1 MIGSSMGTFF
11 WLSAIYFYFKYTM
24 KFSNYA
30 HLLFFAIIVG
40 FMYFINMAI
49 IQTKCSSPMPVFRA
63 TFLPW
68 TFMFG
73 STLVALSLFPSWKT
87 PFSNTFGYLVARIAG
102 GNKAL
107 LDLLVPNKPLQ
118 FVYEDPSLLLN
129 QFTTT
134 NFETMFQSMKEVL
147 LDDADKKEA
156 LLQVIRLKEII
167 SEWIW
172 FLLAGSVAI
181 SSSYTILMNTEC
193 TKSAEDYVLQ
203 HNVAMAETEDVP
215 EPKLYTIKD

>member
-1 MIGSSMGTFF
+1 MIGSFF
-11 WLSAIYFYFKYTM
+11 WLSAIYFYCKYTM
-24 KFSNYA
+24 KFSDSFNF
-30 HLLFFAIIVG
+30 LFFAIVVA
-40 FMYFINMAI
+40 FMYFANLAI
-49 IQTKCSSPMPVFRA
+49 IQSKCSSPMPVFRA

-68 TFMFG
+68 CLMFAPV
-73 STLVALSLFPSWKT
+73 LLALMMFPDWKK

-107 LDLLVPNKPLQ
+107 LDLLVPDKPLQ
-118 FVYEDPSLLLN
+118 YVYEDPSLLLN

-134 NFETMFQSMKEVL
+134 NFETMFQSMKEVMV
-147 LDDADKKEA
+147 DDAVKKEA

-172 FLLAGSVAI
+172 FLLGASVAI

-193 TKSAEDYVLQ
+193 TKSAEEYVLQ
-203 HNVAMAETEDVP
+203 HNISMAEEEDKP
-215 EPKLYTIKD
+215 APTLYTVTE

>member
-11 WLSAIYFYFKYTM
+11 WLSAAYFYCKYTM
-24 KFSNYA
+24 KLPDTFN
-30 HLLFFAIIVG
+30 LLFFVILVG

-73 STLVALSLFPSWKT
+73 STLVALYFFPDWKK
-87 PFSNTFGYLVARIAG
+87 PFSNTFGYIVARIAG
-102 GNKAL
+102 GTKAL
-107 LDLLVPNKPLQ
+107 LELLVPDKPLQ
-118 FVYEDPSLLLN
+118 YVYEDPSLLLN
-129 QFTTT
+129 LFTTK
-134 NFETMFQSMKEVL
+134 NFQTTFDSMKEVL
-147 LDDADKKEA
+147 LDDPVKKEA
-156 LLQVIRLKEII
+156 LLQVIRLKELVA
-167 SEWIW
+167 EWIW

-193 TKSAEDYVLQ
+193 TKSSEDYVLQ
-203 HNVAMAETEDVP
+203 HNIAMAETEDKP
-215 EPKLYTIKD
+215 EQKLYTITD

>member
-1 MIGSSMGTFF
+1 MIGSFF
-11 WLSAIYFYFKYTM
+11 WLSAIYFYCKYTM
-24 KFSNYA
+24 KFSDSFNF
-30 HLLFFAIIVG
+30 LFFAIVVA
-40 FMYFINMAI
+40 FMYFANLAI
-49 IQTKCSSPMPVFRA
+49 IQSKCSSPMPVFRA

-68 TFMFG
+68 CLMFAPV
-73 STLVALSLFPSWKT
+73 LLALMMFPDWKK

-107 LDLLVPNKPLQ
+107 LDLLVPDKPLQ
-118 FVYEDPSLLLN
+118 YVYEDPSLLLN

-134 NFETMFQSMKEVL
+134 NFETMFQSMKEVMV
-147 LDDADKKEA
+147 DDAVKKEA

-172 FLLAGSVAI
+172 FLLGASVAI

-193 TKSAEDYVLQ
+193 TKSEEDYLLRQ
-203 HNVAMAETEDVP
+203 NIAMAETTEKP
-215 EPKLYTIKD
+215 APKLYTVTD

>member
-11 WLSAIYFYFKYTM
+11 WLSAIYFYCKYIM
-24 KFSNYA
+24 KLPDSF
-30 HLLFFAIIVG
+30 HLLFFAIIVV

-49 IQTKCSSPMPVFRA
+49 IQSKCSSPMPVFRA

-73 STLVALSLFPSWKT
+73 STLVALHFFPDWKK

-102 GNKAL
+102 GTQSL
-107 LDLLVPNKPLQ
+107 LELLVPDKPLQ
-118 FVYEDPSLLLN
+118 YVYEEPSLLLN
-129 QFTTT
+129 QFTTK
-134 NFETMFQSMKEVL
+134 NFEVMFDSMKEVFI
-147 LDDADKKEA
+147 DDSVKKDA
-156 LLQVIRLKEII
+156 LFNVIRLKEII
-167 SEWIW
+167 AEWIW

-203 HNVAMAETEDVP
+203 HNLAMAETEDIP
-215 EPKLYTIKD
+215 EQKLYTVTD

>member
-30 HLLFFAIIVG
+30 HLLFFAVIVA

-73 STLVALSLFPSWKT
+73 TTLVALSIFPSWKT
-87 PFSNTFGYLVARIAG
+87 PFSNTFGYIVARIAG

-107 LDLLVPNKPLQ
+107 LDLLIPNKPLQ
-118 FVYEDPSLLLN
+118 FVYEDPSLFLN
-129 QFTTT
+129 QFTTD

-147 LDDADKKEA
+147 VDDAVKKEA

-203 HNVAMAETEDVP
+203 HNVAMAETEDAP
-215 EPKLYTIKD
+215 EQKLYTVTN

>member
-11 WLSAIYFYFKYTM
+11 WLSAAYFYFKYTM
-24 KFSNYA
+24 KFSDKAN
-30 HLLFFAIIVG
+30 LLFFAVIVG

-49 IQTKCSSPMPVFRA
+49 IQSKCSSPMPVFRA

-73 STLVALSLFPSWKT
+73 SVLVALTLFPSWKT
-87 PFSNTFGYLVARIAG
+87 PFSNTFGYIVARIARG
-102 GNKAL
+102 TQTL
-107 LDLLVPNKPLQ
+107 LELLVPNKPLQ
-118 FVYEDPSLLLN
+118 YVYEDPSLLLN

-134 NFETMFQSMKEVL
+134 NFETMFESMKEIFI
-147 LDDADKKEA
+147 DDPVKKEA

-193 TKSAEDYVLQ
+193 TKTAEEYVLE
-203 HNVAMAETEDVP
+203 NNIAMAERTEKPVP
-215 EPKLYTIKD
+215 TLYTVTD

>member
-11 WLSAIYFYFKYTM
+11 WLSAIYFYLKYTM
-24 KFSNYA
+24 KFSNYGNI
-30 HLLFFAIIVG
+30 LFFAIIVV
-40 FMYFINMAI
+40 FMYFINIAI
-49 IQTKCSSPMPVFRA
+49 VQSKCNSPMPVFRA

-73 STLVALSLFPSWKT
+73 STLLAISFFPDWKT
-87 PFSNTFGYLVARIAG
+87 PFSNTFGYIVARIAG
-102 GNKAL
+102 GTKAL
-107 LDLLVPNKPLQ
+107 LDLLVPNQPLQ
-118 FVYEDPSLLLN
+118 YVYEDPSLLLN
-129 QFTTT
+129 QFTST
-134 NFETMFQSMKEVL
+134 NFETMFDSMKEVFVQ
-147 LDDADKKEA
+147 DDEKKQA
-156 LLQVIRLKEII
+156 LFQVIRLKEII

-203 HNVAMAETEDVP
+203 HNVAMAETEDIP
-215 EPKLYTIKD
+215 QQKLYTVTD

>member
-11 WLSAIYFYFKYTM
+11 WLSAAYFYFKYTM
-24 KFSNYA
+24 KFSDSAN
-30 HLLFFAIIVG
+30 LLFFAVIVG

-49 IQTKCSSPMPVFRA
+49 IQSKCSSPMPVFRA

-73 STLVALSLFPSWKT
+73 SVLVALTLFPSWKT

-102 GNKAL
+102 GTQTL
-107 LDLLVPNKPLQ
+107 LELLVPNKPLQ
-118 FVYEDPSLLLN
+118 YVYEDPSLLLN

-134 NFETMFQSMKEVL
+134 NFETMFESMKEIL
-147 LDDADKKEA
+147 IDDAVKKEA

-193 TKSAEDYVLQ
+193 TKTADEYFLE
-203 HNVAMAETEDVP
+203 NKIAMAETREKPVP
-215 EPKLYTIKD
+215 KMYTVTD

>member
-1 MIGSSMGTFF
+1 MGTLF

-107 LDLLVPNKPLQ
+107 LDLLIPNKPLQ

-129 QFTTT
+129 QFTTD
-134 NFETMFQSMKEVL
+134 NFEIMFQSMKEVL
-147 LDDADKKEA
+147 LDDAVKKEA

-172 FLLAGSVAI
+172 FLLAGSVAV

-193 TKSAEDYVLQ
+193 TKSAQDYVLQ
-203 HNVAMAETEDVP
+203 HNVAMAEREDAI
-215 EPKLYTIKD
+215 EQKLYTITD

>member
-1 MIGSSMGTFF
+1 
-11 WLSAIYFYFKYTM
+11 
-24 KFSNYA
+24 
-30 HLLFFAIIVG
+30 
-40 FMYFINMAI
+40 
-49 IQTKCSSPMPVFRA
+49 
-63 TFLPW
+63 
-68 TFMFG
+68 MFG

-129 QFTTT
+129 QFTTA

-147 LDDADKKEA
+147 LDDAVKKEA

-215 EPKLYTIKD
+215 EQKLYTIKD

>member
-1 MIGSSMGTFF
+1 
-11 WLSAIYFYFKYTM
+11 M
-24 KFSNYA
+24 KLPDSF
-30 HLLFFAIIVG
+30 HLLFFAIIVV

-49 IQTKCSSPMPVFRA
+49 IQSKCSSPMPVFRA

-73 STLVALSLFPSWKT
+73 STLVALHFFPDWKK

-102 GNKAL
+102 GTQSL
-107 LDLLVPNKPLQ
+107 LELLVPDKPLQ
-118 FVYEDPSLLLN
+118 YVYEEPSLLLN
-129 QFTTT
+129 QFTTK
-134 NFETMFQSMKEVL
+134 NFEVMFDSMKEVFI
-147 LDDADKKEA
+147 DDSVKKDA
-156 LLQVIRLKEII
+156 LFNVIRLKEII
-167 SEWIW
+167 AEWIW

-203 HNVAMAETEDVP
+203 HNLAMAETEDIP
-215 EPKLYTIKD
+215 EQKLYTVTD

>member
-1 MIGSSMGTFF
+1 
-11 WLSAIYFYFKYTM
+11 M

-49 IQTKCSSPMPVFRA
+49 IQTKCSSPMPVLRA

-73 STLVALSLFPSWKT
+73 TTLVALSLFPSWKT
-87 PFSNTFGYLVARIAG
+87 PFSNTFGYLVARIAD

-107 LDLLVPNKPLQ
+107 LDLLIPNKPLQ
-118 FVYEDPSLLLN
+118 YVYEDPSLLLN

-147 LDDADKKEA
+147 LDDAVKKEA

-193 TKSAEDYVLQ
+193 TKSAKDYVLQ

-215 EPKLYTIKD
+215 EPTLYTIKD

>member
-11 WLSAIYFYFKYTM
+11 WLSAIYFYLKYTM

-30 HLLFFAIIVG
+30 HILFFIIILI
-40 FMYFINMAI
+40 FMYFINIAI
-49 IQTKCSSPMPVFRA
+49 IQSKCSSPMPVFRA

-73 STLVALSLFPSWKT
+73 TTLLALSFFPDWKN
-87 PFSNTFGYLVARIAG
+87 PFSNTFGYIVARIAG
-102 GNKAL
+102 GTKAL
-107 LDLLVPNKPLQ
+107 LDLFLPEKKLQ
-118 FVYEDPSLLLN
+118 YVYDDPSLLLN

-134 NFETMFQSMKEVL
+134 NFETMFDSMKEVFVQ
-147 LDDADKKEA
+147 DDVKKQA
-156 LLQVIRLKEII
+156 LFQVIRLKELV

-172 FLLAGSVAI
+172 FLLSGSVAI

-203 HNVAMAETEDVP
+203 HNVAMAETE
-215 EPKLYTIKD
+215 EAKEQTLYTVTD

>member
-30 HLLFFAIIVG
+30 HLLFFAVIVA

-73 STLVALSLFPSWKT
+73 TTLVALSIFPSWKT
-87 PFSNTFGYLVARIAG
+87 PFSNTFGYILARIAG

-107 LDLLVPNKPLQ
+107 LDLLIPNKPLQ
-118 FVYEDPSLLLN
+118 FVYEDPSLFLN
-129 QFTTT
+129 QFTTD

-147 LDDADKKEA
+147 VDDAVKKEA

-203 HNVAMAETEDVP
+203 HNVAMAETEDAP
-215 EPKLYTIKD
+215 EQKLYTVTN